1 MFSILKT
8 LLLFLLLIF
17 TNNSF
22 ADDDNGLPEVYEIN
36 GKKLM
41 DGKTAIHI
49 HFTDIIEERYI
60 VDVEW
65 FPDNGLMPLWTGPA
79 TIIFNTKDGAL
90 SLFTIS
96 TGFFHIPNFKWD
108 WKKIYNGEVFEMKY
122 SDFKRYSTLKELTS
136 KKSIWSV
143 GIPFLFEDVNFD
155 STKELIIVK
164 KRAGQR
170 WTDDYEVYSI
180 DEFGALNSPYNI
192 TNSMP
197 YVEFD
202 GFTKFNPEDK
212 TIALYYSGGACSS
225 SSETY
230 QAADGYGAV
239 KFQLINGWETYSWDD
254 DGNDIGCHV
263 KTYDIVN
270 GREVL
275 NVAESGAVDLATGE
289 LINRI

>member
-8 LLLFLLLIF
+8 LLLFLLLLF

-79 TIIFNTKDGAL
+79 IIIFNTKDGVL

-108 WKKIYNGEVFEMKY
+108 WKKISVNIGRLILVDQNNIEVQN
-122 SDFKRYSTLKELTS
+122 
-136 KKSIWSV
+136 KKSIVKYNIETLDSQRV
-143 GIPFLFEDVNFD
+143 DLRGMRVDEAIETLDIFIDEDIEYAQRLSQAGIPV
-155 STKELIIVK
+155 ELH
-164 KRAGQR
+164 
-170 WTDDYEVYSI
+170 VYP
-180 DEFGALNSPYNI
+180 GAFHGSN
-192 TNSMP
+192 
-197 YVEFD
+197 
-202 GFTKFNPEDK
+202 GF
-212 TIALYYSGGACSS
+212 
-225 SSETY
+225 
-230 QAADGYGAV
+230 
-239 KFQLINGWETYSWDD
+239 
-254 DGNDIGCHV
+254 
-263 KTYDIVN
+263 
-270 GREVL
+270 
-275 NVAESGAVDLATGE
+275 VAESPLSVRWAADQSAALETA
-289 LINRI
+289 LNPAS

>member
-65 FPDNGLMPLWTGPA
+65 FPENGLVPLLTGPA

-122 SDFKRYSTLKELTS
+122 SDFKHQSTVKELTS

-192 TNSMP
+192 TNSLP
-197 YVEFD
+197 YVKFD

-212 TIALYYSGGACSS
+212 TITLYSSGGACGSCY
-225 SSETY
+225 ETY
-230 QAADGYGAV
+230 QAVVGYKGV
-239 KFQLINGWETYSWDD
+239 KFILIKKIVYDYQDKNGNY
-254 DGNDIGCHV
+254 IGCHIY
-263 KTYDIVN
+263 TYDVVN
-270 GREVL
+270 GREGL
-275 NVAESGAVDLATGE
+275 IESESGPVDGW
-289 LINRI
+289 

>member
-122 SDFKRYSTLKELTS
+122 SDFKHQSTVQELTS

-155 STKELIIVK
+155 GSKELIIVK

-170 WTDDYEVYSI
+170 GTDDYEVYSI

-192 TNSMP
+192 TNSLP
-197 YVEFD
+197 YVKFD
-202 GFTKFNPEDK
+202 GFTKFNSEDK
-212 TIALYYSGGACSS
+212 TITLYSSGGACGSCY
-225 SSETY
+225 ETY
-230 QAADGYGAV
+230 QAVVGYKGV
-239 KFQLINGWETYSWDD
+239 KFILIKKIVYDYQDKNGNY
-254 DGNDIGCHV
+254 IGCHIY
-263 KTYDIVN
+263 TYDVVN

-275 NVAESGAVDLATGE
+275 IESESGPVDL
-289 LINRI
+289 

>member
-8 LLLFLLLIF
+8 LLLFLLLLF
-17 TNNSF
+17 TNHSF
-22 ADDDNGLPEVYEIN
+22 AWEPANCCPEIYKGLN
-36 GKKLM
+36 ANKLI
-41 DGKTAIHI
+41 KI
-49 HFTDIIEERYI
+49 HFTDLIEDRYI

-65 FPDNGLMPLWTGPA
+65 FPDNGLAPFLTGPA
-79 TIIFNTKDGAL
+79 NIT
-90 SLFTIS
+90 FTLKES
-96 TGFFHIPNFKWD
+96 NKSFTLRTEFYHSPDFEVD
-108 WKKIYNGEVFEMKY
+108 WEKINNGEVFEMKY
-122 SDFKRYSTLKELTS
+122 SDFKRYSTVKELTS
-136 KKSIWSV
+136 KKKESIWSV

-164 KRAGQR
+164 KHSRQR

-202 GFTKFNPEDK
+202 GFTEFNPEDK
-212 TIALYYSGGACSS
+212 TITLYYQGGACTTV
-225 SSETY
+225 SETY
-230 QAADGYGAV
+230 QAVDGYRTV
-239 KFQLINGWETYSWDD
+239 KFKLIKGWETYFWDD
-254 DGNDIGCHV
+254 DGNDIGCHI

-275 NVAESGAVDLATGE
+275 NVAESYSL
-289 LINRI
+289 N

>member
-65 FPDNGLMPLWTGPA
+65 FPDNGLMPLLTGPA
-79 TIIFNTKDGAL
+79 IIIFNTKDGDL

-122 SDFKRYSTLKELTS
+122 SDFKHQSTVQELTS

-155 STKELIIVK
+155 GSKELIIVK

-170 WTDDYEVYSI
+170 GTDDYEVYSI

-192 TNSMP
+192 TNSLP
-197 YVEFD
+197 YVKFD
-202 GFTKFNPEDK
+202 GFTKFNSEDK
-212 TIALYYSGGACSS
+212 TITLYSSGGACGSCY
-225 SSETY
+225 ETY
-230 QAADGYGAV
+230 QAVVGYKGV
-239 KFQLINGWETYSWDD
+239 KFILIKKIVYDYQDKNGNY
-254 DGNDIGCHV
+254 IGCHIY
-263 KTYDIVN
+263 TYDVVN

-275 NVAESGAVDLATGE
+275 IESESGPVNL
-289 LINRI
+289 

>member
-96 TGFFHIPNFKWD
+96 TGFFHIQNFKWD

-180 DEFGALNSPYNI
+180 DEFGAFNSPYNI
-192 TNSMP
+192 TNSLP
-197 YVEFD
+197 YVKFD

-212 TIALYYSGGACSS
+212 TITLYSSGGACGSCY
-225 SSETY
+225 ETY
-230 QAADGYGAV
+230 QAVVGYKGV
-239 KFQLINGWETYSWDD
+239 KFILIKKIVYDYQDKNGNY
-254 DGNDIGCHV
+254 IGCHIY
-263 KTYDIVN
+263 TYDVVN

-275 NVAESGAVDLATGE
+275 IESESGPV
-289 LINRI
+289 

>member
-8 LLLFLLLIF
+8 LLLSLLLLF
-17 TNNSF
+17 ANNSF
-22 ADDDNGLPEVYEIN
+22 AWEPANCCPEIYKGLN
-36 GKKLM
+36 ANKLI
-41 DGKTAIHI
+41 KI
-49 HFTDIIEERYI
+49 HFTDLIEDRYI

-65 FPDNGLMPLWTGPA
+65 FPDNGLAPFLTGPA
-79 TIIFNTKDGAL
+79 NIT
-90 SLFTIS
+90 FTLKES
-96 TGFFHIPNFKWD
+96 NKSFTLRTEFYHSPDFEVD
-108 WKKIYNGEVFEMKY
+108 WEKINNGEVFEMKY
-122 SDFKRYSTLKELTS
+122 SDFKHYSTVKELTS
-136 KKSIWSV
+136 KNKEHIWSV

-164 KRAGQR
+164 KHSGQR

-202 GFTKFNPEDK
+202 GFTEFNPEDK
-212 TIALYYSGGACSS
+212 TITLYYQGGACTTV
-225 SSETY
+225 SETY
-230 QAADGYGAV
+230 QAVDGYRTV
-239 KFQLINGWETYSWDD
+239 KFKLIKGWETYFWDD
-254 DGNDIGCHV
+254 DGNDIGCHI

-275 NVAESGAVDLATGE
+275 NLAKSGPV
-289 LINRI
+289 N